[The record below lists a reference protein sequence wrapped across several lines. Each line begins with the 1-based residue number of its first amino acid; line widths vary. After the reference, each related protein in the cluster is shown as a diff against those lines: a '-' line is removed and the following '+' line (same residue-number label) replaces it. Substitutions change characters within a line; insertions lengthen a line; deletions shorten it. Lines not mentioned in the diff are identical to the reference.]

1 MFEYQAHRQRS
12 ADLIRRAEQERLARQ
27 LIRTRRAARRTAAEH
42 SEHAEHAE
50 HAETTETTAEPEP
63 EARTTRPHRATPFRA
78 T

>member
-42 SEHAEHAE
+42 SGHAER
-50 HAETTETTAEPEP
+50 AETTETTAEPEP